1 MVDRRAGGLRRVRAV
16 AEGQF
21 PGTLGRR
28 RDHRLFLSQRVG
40 ALSLPGRFK
49 RALKRKRAR
58 PKCGRNKLEVG
69 WDFEDHASL
78 GADGGV
84 CPRIEKPGPDVLMI
98 CGDSRVAGV
107 RTATYQGELT
117 YD

>member
-1 MVDRRAGGLRRVRAV
+1 MWTQQA
-16 AEGQF
+16 Q
-21 PGTLGRR
+21 
-28 RDHRLFLSQRVG
+28 
-40 ALSLPGRFK
+40 
-49 RALKRKRAR
+49 
-58 PKCGRNKLEVG
+58 VG
-69 WDFEDHASL
+69 WDFEDDASL

-84 CPRIEKPGPDVLMI
+84 CLRIEKPGPDVLMI